1 MGREGVPLIASLNAS
16 NEVMLLVGTGGSGR
30 VVSRLRGL
38 LNTGAQCIVV
48 QPSNSK
54 LVAQLY
60 REFAGEPLL
69 RILDRAFALE
79 DLTTLGRY
87 EASNVVDRVFLTP
100 GHSADEILQAHAVYR
115 QCIKLRIPINTS
127 QRPELSTFSLPSTYR
142 DPKGSGLQVAVTTD
156 GRGCVLANRIRREIV
171 SKLPANISEVVS
183 NMGRLRDCITTR
195 DHAELLQTVDLESEL
210 ETMGILPDEDQWASH
225 RFNKLVQEFR
235 MKESDQRLKRLRWL
249 SQIMEYY
256 PLSELADVS
265 VDKLLDEQT
274 GAACSG
280 TTATT
285 GAASVTGAT
294 EDTAAEPAEGVASDS
309 SGARDL
315 ARSAAGSIALVG
327 SGPGS
332 LSMLTLGALSEIKS
346 ADLVLA
352 DKLVPQEVMNTIP
365 AGTETFIARKF
376 PGNAERAQEELAEKA
391 LAALREG
398 KRVVRLKQGDPYIF
412 GRGGEEYLLF
422 KRHGF
427 EPRVVPGISSALAA
441 TTVAHI
447 PATQRDVAE
456 QVLICTGTG
465 RRGVLPPAPEFVAA
479 RTTIFLMALHRV
491 GDLVQALLEQQWDP
505 QVPAA
510 IVERASCPDQ
520 RVTRTTL
527 ASVPEVVE
535 QIGSRPPGLLIV
547 GHAVTSLKGLGSEQA
562 GALHYSVEEGYGDDI
577 PTLLETL
584 VPV

>member
-1 MGREGVPLIASLNAS
+1 MVCEQVPLIASLNAS
-16 NEVMLLVGTGGSGR
+16 NEVMLIVGTGGPGR

-38 LNTGAQCIVV
+38 LATGAQCIVV
-48 QPSNSK
+48 QPSSSK

-69 RILDRAFALE
+69 RILDRAFALQ

-87 EASNVVDRVFLTP
+87 EAGNVVDRVFLTP
-100 GHSADEILQAHAVYR
+100 GRSADEILQAYAVYR

-127 QRPELSTFSLPSTYR
+127 QRPELSTFSLPSIYT
-142 DPKGSGLQVAVTTD
+142 DPKGSGLQVAVTTN

-171 SKLPANISEVVS
+171 SKLPANISEVVI
-183 NMGRLRDCITTR
+183 NMGRLRDCISTC
-195 DHAELLQTVDLESEL
+195 DHADLLQTVDLESEL

-225 RFNKLVQEFR
+225 RFNKLVHEFQ

-256 PLSELADVS
+256 PLSQLADVS
-265 VDKLLDEQT
+265 VDQLVDDQAGDAGT
-274 GAACSG
+274 SPAA
-280 TTATT
+280 
-285 GAASVTGAT
+285 AASTGVSIAAA
-294 EDTAAEPAEGVASDS
+294 DGPVAEPTEEVADRAGASDNPT
-309 SGARDL
+309 GRT
-315 ARSAAGSIALVG
+315 AGSIVLVG

-332 LSMLTLGALSEIKS
+332 LSMLTLGALNEIKS

-365 AGTETFIARKF
+365 AGTEIFIARKF
-376 PGNAERAQEELAEKA
+376 PGNAERAQEELSEKA

-398 KRVVRLKQGDPYIF
+398 KKVVRLKQGDPYIF

-422 KRHGF
+422 KQHGY

-441 TTVAHI
+441 ATVARI

-491 GDLVQALLEQQWDP
+491 GDLVEALLQRQWDP
-505 QVPAA
+505 EMPAA

-527 ASVPEVVE
+527 ARVPEVVE

-547 GHAVTSLKGLGSEQA
+547 GNAVTALQGLGSGQA
-562 GALHYSVEEGYGDDI
+562 GAQHYSVEEGYQDDVL
-577 PTLLETL
+577 TLLETF